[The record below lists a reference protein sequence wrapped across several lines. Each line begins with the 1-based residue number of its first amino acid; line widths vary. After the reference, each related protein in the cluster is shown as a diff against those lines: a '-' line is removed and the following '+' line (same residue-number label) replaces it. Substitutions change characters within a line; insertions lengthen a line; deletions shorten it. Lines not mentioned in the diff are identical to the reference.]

1 MRGVS
6 DLEALCQ
13 ACGLCCD
20 GSLFTRVPLT
30 VDEVVPEAQLGVVRN
45 ERGARFVPQRCAAL
59 SGTVCQAYAGRPLA
73 CRRYECLLFIAQREG
88 EVALQES
95 LEVVRRAQSLV
106 VAARADAERCT
117 ERDEYLA
124 FHFGRRP

>member
-1 MRGVS
+1 MS

-13 ACGLCCD
+13 ACALCCD

-45 ERGARFVPQRCAAL
+45 ERGARHVPQRCAAL
-59 SGTVCQAYAGRPLA
+59 WGTACQAYSGRPLA

-88 EVALQES
+88 EVGLADALD
-95 LEVVRRAQSLV
+95 VVRRAQALV
-106 VAARADAERCT
+106 VAARAAPEGQPA
-117 ERDEYLA
+117 RDEFLS